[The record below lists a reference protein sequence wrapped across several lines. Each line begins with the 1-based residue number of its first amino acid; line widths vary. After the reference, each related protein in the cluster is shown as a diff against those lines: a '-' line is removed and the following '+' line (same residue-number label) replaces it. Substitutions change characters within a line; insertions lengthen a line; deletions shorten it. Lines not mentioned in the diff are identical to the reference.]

1 MKKTI
6 FTLGLAFFLIT
17 AFTASA
23 SACDRGCTPGYWKQP
38 QHWWPQNEPPNYS
51 REDSFYETFKQ
62 CDDALAGDDDISL
75 LTALQTGGGGLAA
88 LRRHAVASLLNA
100 DRFSCFDG
108 GSPADVIDAYC
119 DHLADADAIEY
130 QKDLFE
136 GDNDQNCNLGGSGRG
151 NAYGQDR

>member
-23 SACDRGCTPGYWKQP
+23 SACNKGCTPGYWKQD
-38 QHWWPQNEPPNYS
+38 QHEWVWAYS
-51 REDSFYETFKQ
+51 RQASFFDTFGSCDEDAK
-62 CDDALAGDDDISL
+62 DISL

-108 GSPADVIDAYC
+108 GSPTDVIDAYC
-119 DHLADADAIEY
+119 DHLADAGAIED
-130 QKDLFE
+130 QKNLLE
-136 GDNDQNCNLGGSGRG
+136 GDNDQKCNLGGSGRG
-151 NAYGQDR
+151 NGRDR